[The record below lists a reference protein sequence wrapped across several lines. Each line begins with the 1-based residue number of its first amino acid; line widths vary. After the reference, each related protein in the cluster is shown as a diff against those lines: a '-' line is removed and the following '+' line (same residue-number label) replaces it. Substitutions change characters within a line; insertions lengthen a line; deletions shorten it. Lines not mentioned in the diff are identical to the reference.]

1 MNAFGDS
8 VATGSH
14 GFSATHWAPILEG
27 DLRRAGRDALF
38 DIAHCLP
45 PPGAQ
50 DTNASLGNGDA
61 GFAILH
67 AYLAKSGLV
76 DAAQAERHSDLML
89 AHLQSSVDRLAPIAE
104 RLDLFSG
111 FMGVAWAVNHLQ
123 ALGALQEGDELCDAA
138 DQAVLGGLR
147 NYSSSMLC
155 ELVAGL
161 SGLGVY
167 GLARWHR
174 PAGRKI
180 VGLVVQA
187 LEQSTVVHQGL
198 RTWFHARDDLPEYAL
213 HNHPDGCFN
222 LGLAH
227 GVPGT
232 LGFLARAAAYHV
244 PGAHDALTETT
255 GWLFHQQRHFRNGS
269 RFAHSFTVDP
279 AEEPDGSRVAWC
291 YGDLGVSAALLLS
304 ARHANRLDWETT
316 ALDLARGAAQRRRE
330 DSGVVDAGF
339 CHGAFGNAH
348 IFSRM
353 YAATGERYLLEA
365 ALHWVREGLEMRK
378 QGTGLAGFLAW
389 WPLMP
394 NEPPREL
401 WRPSVGLIDG
411 ICGIGLA
418 LTGLLAPVEPAWD
431 EVFMLNLP
439 SRNS

>member
-1 MNAFGDS
+1 MNALADS
-8 VATGSH
+8 AATS
-14 GFSATHWAPILEG
+14 SPDRPATCWAPILEG
-27 DLRRAGRDALF
+27 DLRVAARDALF

-50 DTNASLGNGDA
+50 HTNASLGNGDA

-67 AYLAKSGLV
+67 ACLARSGLFSV
-76 DAAQAERHSDLML
+76 AQAERHSDLML
-89 AHLQSSVDRLAPIAE
+89 AHLQSAIDRLEPLAE

-123 ALGALQEGDELCDAA
+123 ARGDLQEGDELCDAA
-138 DQAVLGGLR
+138 DQAVLAGLR
-147 NYSSSMLC
+147 NYSGSMLC

-187 LEQSTVVHQGL
+187 LERSTIVHQGQ
-198 RTWFHARDDLPEYAL
+198 RTWFHARDQLPEYAL

-227 GVPGT
+227 GVPGA
-232 LGFLARAAAYHV
+232 LGFLARAAACHV
-244 PGAHDALTETT
+244 PGARDVLTEAM
-255 GWLFHQQRHFRNGS
+255 GWLFQQQCHFRNGS
-269 RFAHSFTVDP
+269 RLAHSFTADP

-304 ARHANRLDWETT
+304 ARHVQRMDWEHA
-316 ALDLARGAAQRRRE
+316 ALDLARGATQRRRE
-330 DSGVVDAGF
+330 ESGVVDAGF

-348 IFSRM
+348 IFGRM
-353 YAATGERYLLEA
+353 YAATGEPYLLEA
-365 ALHWVREGLEMRK
+365 ALHWVREGLEMRH
-378 QGTGLAGFLAW
+378 QSTGLAGFLAW

-401 WRPSVGLIDG
+401 WRPSVGVIDG

-418 LTGLLAPVEPAWD
+418 LTSLLAPVEPAWD

-439 SRNS
+439 SRNA